1 MLMLTFLKLR
11 TSLVRTPPDASLEI
25 MRIAYDELST
35 TTPFLPF
42 PESVLPALVA
52 LRKTHQT
59 VEETK
64 AYLTSHGESVE
75 NARRRLEVERSS
87 LKDQQALSQGLQNR
101 IQSLRDGL
109 DSRMEMG
116 PDDIAQ
122 ERIAGLKQK
131 KKVYDRET
139 SKLLKAVRK
148 FIDDHLASMLA
159 AEELGGP
166 VVGDL
171 MDIDGDDLAAGFSSQ
186 GRLKKAKENPNQ
198 DKRQRRIDDIWG
210 ERAEP
215 QSAANRKADWDE
227 SAAAG
232 SEMKDLTEE
241 LLNSLVGSDG
251 DNTAAYVQ
259 LPKETAAARFLVR
272 CKVAQFHPKDSTQLR
287 LVDFGRELDE

>member
-1 MLMLTFLKLR
+1 MLTLLKLR
-11 TSLVRTPPDASLEI
+11 TSSAVAPPDASLEI
-25 MRIAYDELST
+25 MRTAYDELSA

-52 LRKTHQT
+52 LRRTHQA

-64 AYLTSHGESVE
+64 AYLAPHGDSVE
-75 NARRRLEVERSS
+75 NAKRRLEVERSS
-87 LKDQQALSQGLQNR
+87 LKDQQALSQGLRNR

-122 ERIAGLKQK
+122 ERIVGLKQK
-131 KKVYDRET
+131 KKVYDRDT
-139 SKLLKAVRK
+139 SKLLKALRK
-148 FIDDHLASMLA
+148 FIDEHLASMLA

-186 GRLKKAKENPNQ
+186 GRLKKAKENQNQ

-215 QSAANRKADWDE
+215 QSVANRKDDWDE

-232 SEMKDLTEE
+232 LEMQDLTEE

-272 CKVAQFHPKDSTQLR
+272 CKVAQFHPKDSTRLR